1 MKRTAFAAALAVF
14 MLSSVAFAS
23 GGDAPPDVI
32 MHHVA
37 DSEEYEFEIPWPGIE
52 HNPTLYFNSELFDFL
67 LFEKEAGACDR
78 PVPPGSALSAVP
90 GIAKWMNGC
99 YDMRPTKSLMFMWI
113 AAALLLMFAAWPRRY
128 KDASKLL
135 PTGLRTNMLE
145 AIVLFIR
152 DDIAEKNIGNP
163 EARRYTPFLCTA
175 FMFILFM
182 NLLGLIP
189 NFGSATGN
197 LAVTC
202 GLAITTFV
210 LTQVASFRSA
220 GAVGFAK
227 HLTGG
232 VPWFLTPI
240 MIPIEIIGLFTKP
253 FALMVRLFANM
264 LAGHMV
270 LFFIISLTFLVT
282 AWAVI
287 AAVPMAA
294 AIYFLEIFVGL
305 IQAYVFT
312 MLSAVF
318 IGQGV
323 AMGHHAHPAEH

>member
-1 MKRTAFAAALAVF
+1 
-14 MLSSVAFAS
+14 
-23 GGDAPPDVI
+23 
-32 MHHVA
+32 MHHVS
-37 DSEEYEFEIPWPGIE
+37 DSEEYVFEIPWPGIE
-52 HNPTLYFNSELFDFL
+52 KNPTLYFHNEVFDFL
-67 LFEKEAGACDR
+67 KWEKEPGACELAL
-78 PVPPGSALSAVP
+78 PHGSALSVVP
-90 GIAKWMNGC
+90 SIAKWMNGC
-99 YDMRPTKSLMFMWI
+99 YDLRPTKNLMLMWI
-113 AAALLLMFAAWPRRY
+113 SAALLLLFAAWPRRY
-128 KDASKLL
+128 KDASKLI
-135 PTGLRTNMLE
+135 PTGLRANMLE

-152 DDIAEKNIGNP
+152 DEIAGKNIGHP
-163 EARRYTPFLCTA
+163 EAKRYTPFLCTA
-175 FMFILFM
+175 FLFILFM

-189 NFGSATGN
+189 NFGSATGS

-210 LTQVASFRSA
+210 LTQMASFRSA
-220 GAVGFAK
+220 GTIGFAK

-240 MIPIEIIGLFTKP
+240 MVPIEIIGLFTKP
-253 FALMVRLFANM
+253 FALTVRLFANM

-270 LFFIISLTFLVT
+270 LFFILSLTFLVT
-282 AWAVI
+282 AWAVF
-287 AAVPMAA
+287 AAVPMGV

-323 AMGHHAHPAEH
+323 AMGHHAAEH

>member
-1 MKRTAFAAALAVF
+1 MKHTVFAAALTGF
-14 MLSSVAFAS
+14 MVSSVAFAAE
-23 GGDAPPDVI
+23 GNPTANYI
-32 MHHVA
+32 LHHVS
-37 DSEEYEFEIPWPGIE
+37 DDDKYKFEVPWPGVE
-52 HNPTLYFNSELFDFL
+52 KNPTLYFTHPFFDFL
-67 LFEKEAGACDR
+67 VLGDKEACSMA
-78 PVPPGSALSAVP
+78 VPSGSVLSAFPSV
-90 GIAKWMNGC
+90 AKWLNGC
-99 YDMRPTKSLMFMWI
+99 YDMRPSKNLFLMWI
-113 AAALLLMFAAWPRRY
+113 AAALLLLFAAWPRRY
-128 KDASKLL
+128 RDASKLA
-135 PTGLRTNMLE
+135 PAGLRTNMLE

-152 DDIAEKNIGNP
+152 DEIAQKNIGNP
-163 EARRYTPFLCTA
+163 EAKRYTPFLCTA
-175 FMFILFM
+175 FMFILSM
-182 NLLGLIP
+182 NWLGLVP
-189 NFGSATGN
+189 TFGSATGS

-253 FALMVRLFANM
+253 FALMVRLFANL

-270 LFFIISLTFLVT
+270 LFFILGLIFLVSY
-282 AWAVI
+282 WAVF

-294 AIYFLEIFVGL
+294 AIYFLEIFIGFV
-305 IQAYVFT
+305 QAYVFT

-323 AMGHHAHPAEH
+323 AMGHHAEH

>member
-14 MLSSVAFAS
+14 MSSSVAFAA
-23 GGDAPPDVI
+23 GGDSAPDVI

-37 DSEEYEFEIPWPGIE
+37 DAEEYEFEIPWPGIA
-52 HNPTLYFNSELFDFL
+52 HNPTLYFNNEVFDFL
-67 LFEKEAGACDR
+67 LFEKEAGACEM
-78 PVPPGSALSAVP
+78 PVPAGSALSAVP
-90 GIAKWMNGC
+90 GVAKWLNGC
-99 YDMRPTKSLMFMWI
+99 YDMRPTKSLMLMWI
-113 AAALLLMFAAWPRRY
+113 AAALLLLFAAWPRRY
-128 KDASKLL
+128 RDASKLL
-135 PTGLRTNMLE
+135 PKGLRTNMLE

-152 DDIAEKNIGNP
+152 DEIAEKNIGNP
-163 EARRYTPFLCTA
+163 EAKRYTPFLCTA
-175 FMFILFM
+175 FLFILFM
-182 NLLGLIP
+182 NWLGLIP

-202 GLAITTFV
+202 GLAITTFT
-210 LTQVASFRSA
+210 LTQMAALRAA
-220 GAVGFAK
+220 GPVGFAK

-232 VPWFLTPI
+232 VPWYLTPI
-240 MIPIEIIGLFTKP
+240 MVPIEIVGLFTKP
-253 FALMVRLFANM
+253 FALMMRLFANM

-270 LFFIISLTFLVT
+270 LFFILSLTFLVT
-282 AWAVI
+282 AWAVV

-305 IQAYVFT
+305 LQAYVFT

-323 AMGHHAHPAEH
+323 AMGHHAHAEH